1 MAKSPTPIQLA
12 RVIDQLQSDR
22 QRHLDAIA
30 EIDELFGQ
38 HGIKTGTRK
47 RRRGPGRP
55 KGSKK
60 KAKKKVAKK
69 RGRKKGGKKKARKAT
84 KKKGRRSFSK
94 TAEQLILD
102 LLKGGKVMTTA
113 EINSRWKQA
122 KRGKTADNTLSKL
135 VSDKK
140 LKRENIKGERGSKY
154 TLAKSGS
161 KKKATK
167 KKITRKK
174 AATKKSGK
182 KTVTKKTSKKEPA

>member
-94 TAEQLILD
+94 TAEQFLLD
-102 LLKGGKVMTTA
+102 LLKRGKVMTTG
-113 EINSRWKQA
+113 EINVKWKQA
-122 KRGKTADNTLSKL
+122 KRGGTADNTLMKL
-135 VSDKK
+135 VNDKK
-140 LKRENIKGERGSKY
+140 LKREKIKDGKGSTY
-154 TLAKSGS
+154 
-161 KKKATK
+161 
-167 KKITRKK
+167 R
-174 AATKKSGK
+174 AA
-182 KTVTKKTSKKEPA
+182 